1 MLVLPDITLELDSTL
16 TRQRG
21 DQMVRILNGLGSI
34 FGVFLTFGPAVSF
47 SGDRAT

>member
-1 MLVLPDITLELDSTL
+1 MDVPLANHNTELLSAY
-16 TRQRG
+16 QKE